1 MNEAPHSR
9 AVGYN
14 DLYKPKQGVQAPG
27 FGGCI
32 LFYYGEISKDQ
43 TIELLK
49 HEIEGKQRD
58 HDH

>member
-1 MNEAPHSR
+1 MN
-9 AVGYN
+9 
-14 DLYKPKQGVQAPG
+14 KPKQGVQTPG

-32 LFYYGEISKDQ
+32 SFCYGQISKDQ

-49 HEIEGKQRD
+49 DEIEGKQRD